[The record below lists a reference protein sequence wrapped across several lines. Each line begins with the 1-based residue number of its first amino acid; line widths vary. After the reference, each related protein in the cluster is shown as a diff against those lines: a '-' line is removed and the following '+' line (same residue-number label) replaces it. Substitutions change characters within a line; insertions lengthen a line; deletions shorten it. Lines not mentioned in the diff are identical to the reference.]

1 MTHEILQI
9 RSNGQITLPPA
20 LRRQA
25 KLEEG
30 DFLEATVDDEGT
42 VCLKP
47 KLVID
52 RDQAYFWSKRWQA
65 GEKASE
71 KDQQSGRVAD
81 FDSMDDLL
89 ADLNPHS

>member
-25 KLEEG
+25 KLVEG
-30 DFLEATVDDEGT
+30 DFLEATVDSEGT

-65 GEKASE
+65 GEQASE
-71 KDQQSGRVAD
+71 KDLQSGRVAD

-89 ADLNPHS
+89 ADLKSRS